1 MLFNTP
7 VSDDALD
14 ERLGRLDQ
22 LRDRLALHVRGADRL
37 AVRLRREWR
46 AAAAQSSI
54 RIEGFE
60 VSDDEARAAVDDQ
73 LPADGD
79 AARAALTAYLHAMDH
94 VTVLARD
101 PRFRWNERVVQD
113 LHFDLAAFDRDA
125 DPGIYRTEGIAV
137 TAPEGGPPAYVG
149 PDAGDVPGLME
160 ELVTWLADGD
170 RDAHVSVRA
179 AMAHLHLVSIHPFR
193 DGNGRI
199 SRVLQ
204 SLVLALG
211 GPLAGEF
218 VSIEE
223 YLGRHTDTYYATLR
237 EVQGGSYRPE
247 RDAMPW
253 LRLCIAAQIEQIE
266 RRLNDIADASRR
278 WSALEAL
285 VDQRRWPERFASAL
299 QAAML
304 GYVDRGRYAG
314 DVGVSTA
321 TASNDFRRAVDAGL
335 LTPVG
340 QGRNTHYVA
349 TDELRR
355 QVDAASVTAPVPP
368 SD

>member
-1 MLFNTP
+1 MLFSTP
-7 VSDDALD
+7 TPDDALA
-14 ERLGRLDQ
+14 ERLGRLDR
-22 LRDRLALHVRGADRL
+22 LRDQLALHARGADRF

-79 AARAALTAYLHAMDH
+79 AARAALTAYLQAMHH

-101 PRFRWNERVVQD
+101 PRFRWNERVIQD
-113 LHFDLAAFDRDA
+113 LHFDLAAFDRDTN
-125 DPGIYRTEGIAV
+125 PGIYRTEGIAV
-137 TAPEGGPPAYVG
+137 TAPEGGSPAYVG
-149 PDAGDVPGLME
+149 PDADDVRGLIE
-160 ELVTWLADGD
+160 ELVAWLADGD
-170 RDAHVSVRA
+170 RDVHVSVRA

-211 GPLAGEF
+211 GPLAAEF

-223 YLGRHTDTYYATLR
+223 YLGRHTDRYYATLR
-237 EVQGGSYRPE
+237 EVQAGSYRPE

-253 LRLCIAAQIEQIE
+253 VRLCVEAQIVQIE
-266 RRLNDIADASRR
+266 RRLDDIARASRR
-278 WSALEAL
+278 WSALETL
-285 VDQRRWPERFASAL
+285 VDERSWPERIAVALQSAL
-299 QAAML
+299 L
-304 GYVDRGRYAG
+304 GGVDRSGYAAEAR
-314 DVGVSTA
+314 VSTA

-335 LTPVG
+335 LAPVG
-340 QGRNTHYVA
+340 HGRSTRYEA
-349 TDELRR
+349 TDALRHR
-355 QVDAASVTAPVPP
+355 VGDANVTAPAPP
-368 SD
+368 SG